1 MSDKICT
8 NAYAYNNFQS
18 FKKVG
23 QTIPNNNKCM
33 KKSDAVTLL
42 DLNTNLISSYT
53 NNQLLPINKIQ
64 SNLLIT
70 NLPNN
75 AIFNTFDFYESK
87 NSTNVNTSPTEE
99 YGLNPSGNK
108 TILSNCSTIYNSIDN
123 VWHNNNTTDLNI
135 ILKNFILAKCNPNNL
150 SLNSIEI
157 NIDYLKISTS
167 YNPSVN
173 DIYATINNGYPGT
186 TTSGTYSVSLN
197 LYNSNNTVE
206 NTNIRTNTWI
216 NIDNCSGFVF
226 RRNFQIIKQGYVG
239 NYSNGF
245 FVVAKND
252 TTANLSANNYSTQE
266 MSGIIKNSY
275 YDNVNSINNINLA
288 TYQYLPNSNSYF
300 KISVRITYNSIQY
313 NVGNIYIFINAGPV

>member
-75 AIFNTFDFYESK
+75 AIFDTFDFYESK

-157 NIDYLKISTS
+157 NIDYLKIATS

-173 DIYATINNGYPGT
+173 DVYATINNGHPGT
-186 TTSGTYSVSLN
+186 TTSGAYSVSLN
-197 LYNSNNTVE
+197 LYNSSNTVA
-206 NTNIRTNTWI
+206 NSNIQSNTWI
-216 NIDNCSGFVF
+216 NIDNCFGFVF

-239 NYSNGF
+239 DYSNGF

-252 TTANLSANNYSTQE
+252 TTTNLSANNYSTQE